1 MKDSIINMI
10 IIRFIDSKYIQRIIR
25 PSIAAI
31 LIGLCSLDGQDFKL
45 RTYQVSTTQQSI
57 SSDSLVL
64 MGTIGSSLYQ
74 NSSSDSLQL
83 KGGMTH
89 ILTNL
94 FKSPPLLTTFI
105 SDTIKKDGMPVI
117 IRAIATDLNGINGSN
132 LFIQPGGGQPFVF
145 PMVALDDST
154 FEASVPESLLT
165 VRNFRAWVV
174 SVDGMYYETTSQYN
188 TPSMEFSVSELS
200 MSNTFS
206 HYPDGI
212 ESERWRM
219 MSWPGVLDDNALATS
234 SLDKGHVFYDWD
246 ISTDHWTKP
255 ETIEPGK
262 AYWFKH
268 KYSNNTSF
276 SNSKSAGTAV
286 PLVDYEIEL
295 NEGWNIIGSPFSFPV
310 EMQYDAR
317 DISGLYLFGKDSKDG
332 WQQPQE
338 RMSPWAG
345 YAVHAKT
352 DGQSIILNPFPANNE
367 QEAAGR
373 IAENGWSIHLHVYG
387 EYFFDHSNV
396 IGRLDDAMDYE
407 DGYDIPSLP
416 NLDHFI
422 KLNMDLNNNSNF
434 NFSSDIRSIDEFNG
448 VWNLRL
454 NGKGHLNPVIVSAN
468 VGSSLPEGLVVQ
480 VVDIPNRMVYDQFLV
495 NGIIIDDKLTES
507 YDMKLVAG
515 DQQYVEETVL
525 KILSEIPEEFS
536 LSQNYPNP
544 FNPLTKIDFSLP
556 KTGRV
561 VITIYNLL
569 GQEVTTLVNQ
579 RLDYGYHTVTW
590 RGTDGAGRPVSSGV
604 YFSELRT
611 RGFRQTKKMLLL
623 K

>member
-1 MKDSIINMI
+1 MIKHFIFLVWFWSFALSQEYEII
-10 IIRFIDSKYIQRIIR
+10 
-25 PSIAAI
+25 
-31 LIGLCSLDGQDFKL
+31 
-45 RTYQVSTTQQSI
+45 THQVSTTQKSI

-132 LFIQPGGGQPFVF
+132 LFIQPGGGEPFVF

-188 TPSMEFSVSELS
+188 TPSMEFSIDSLS

-219 MSWPGVLDDNALATS
+219 MSWPGVLDNNALETS
-234 SLDKGHVFYDWD
+234 SLDRGHVFYDWD
-246 ISTDHWTKP
+246 ISTNNWTTP

-268 KYSNNTSF
+268 KYSNNASF

-295 NEGWNIIGSPFSFPV
+295 NQGWNIIGSPFSFPV
-310 EMQYDAR
+310 EMQYNAT
-317 DISGLYLFGKDSKDG
+317 DISGLYLFGEEGSGDG
-332 WQQPQE
+332 WIDTTDS
-338 RMSPWAG
+338 MSPWAG
-345 YAVHAKT
+345 YAIHAKT
-352 DGQSIILNPFPANNE
+352 GGQIITLNPFSAIL
-367 QEAAGR
+367 AA
-373 IAENGWSIHLHVYG
+373 
-387 EYFFDHSNV
+387 
-396 IGRLDDAMDYE
+396 
-407 DGYDIPSLP
+407 
-416 NLDHFI
+416 
-422 KLNMDLNNNSNF
+422 
-434 NFSSDIRSIDEFNG
+434 
-448 VWNLRL
+448 
-454 NGKGHLNPVIVSAN
+454 SAC
-468 VGSSLPEGLVVQ
+468 S
-480 VVDIPNRMVYDQFLV
+480 F
-495 NGIIIDDKLTES
+495 
-507 YDMKLVAG
+507 VAG
-515 DQQYVEETVL
+515 
-525 KILSEIPEEFS
+525 
-536 LSQNYPNP
+536 N
-544 FNPLTKIDFSLP
+544 
-556 KTGRV
+556 G
-561 VITIYNLL
+561 
-569 GQEVTTLVNQ
+569 
-579 RLDYGYHTVTW
+579 
-590 RGTDGAGRPVSSGV
+590 
-604 YFSELRT
+604 LRI
-611 RGFRQTKKMLLL
+611 ML
-623 K
+623 

>member
-1 MKDSIINMI
+1 MKLNMAVPIQMKKSNMFFADRILGLFLILFSLINAQGYEI
-10 IIRFIDSKYIQRIIR
+10 
-25 PSIAAI
+25 
-31 LIGLCSLDGQDFKL
+31 
-45 RTYQVSTTQQSI
+45 RTYQISTTQQSI

-64 MGTIGSSLYQ
+64 MGTIGSSPYQ

-89 ILTNL
+89 VLTNL
-94 FKSPPLLTTFI
+94 FKSPPILSAFI
-105 SDTIKKDGMPVI
+105 SDTIKNDGSPVI
-117 IRAIATDLNGINGSN
+117 IRAIATDLNGINGAN
-132 LFIQPGGGQPFVF
+132 LFIQPGGEEPVVIA
-145 PMVALDDST
+145 MDALDDST
-154 FEASVPESLLT
+154 FVASVHDSLLT
-165 VRNFRAWVV
+165 VRNFRAWIVTE
-174 SVDGMYYETTSQYN
+174 DGMYYETTSQYS
-188 TPSMEFSVSELS
+188 TPTMEFSIDSLS

-212 ESERWRM
+212 ASERWRM
-219 MSWPGVLDDNALATS
+219 ISWPGVLDDNALATS

-246 ISTDHWTKP
+246 IPTNNWTKP

-268 KYSNNTSF
+268 KYSNKASF
-276 SNSKSAGTAV
+276 SNSKTAGTAV

-295 NEGWNIIGSPFSFPV
+295 NQGWNIIGSPFSFPV
-310 EMQYDAR
+310 EVQYDTR
-317 DISGLYLFGKDSKDG
+317 EISGNGLYLFGDGSRDG
-332 WQQPQE
+332 WIDTTNS
-338 RMSPWAG
+338 MSPWAG
-345 YAVHAKT
+345 YAIHAKT
-352 DGQSIILNPFPANNE
+352 GGQIIILNPFPAINE

-373 IAENGWSIHLHVYG
+373 IAENGWSIHLHVDG

-396 IGRLDDAMDYE
+396 IGRQDDATDYE
-407 DGYDIPSLP
+407 DGYDVPSLP

-422 KLNMDLNNNSNF
+422 KLSMDLNNNSNF
-434 NFSSDIRSIDEFNG
+434 NYSSDIRSIDEFNG

-454 NGKGHLNPVIVSAN
+454 NGKGHLNPVTVSADVN
-468 VGSSLPEGLVVQ
+468 SSLPQGLVVQ
-480 VVDIPNRMVYDQFLV
+480 VVDIPNRTIYDQFLV
-495 NGIIIDDKLTES
+495 NGITIDDKLTEG

-544 FNPLTKIDFSLP
+544 FNPLTKMDFSLP

-569 GQEVTTLVNQ
+569 GQEVTTLINE

-590 RGTDGAGRPVSSGV
+590 QGTDRMGRPVGSGV
-604 YFSELRT
+604 YFSELKAAGNRKT
-611 RGFRQTKKMLLL
+611 RKMILL

>member
-1 MKDSIINMI
+1 MKKYFIILVW
-10 IIRFIDSKYIQRIIR
+10 FWSFALSQE
-25 PSIAAI
+25 
-31 LIGLCSLDGQDFKL
+31 FKL
-45 RTYQVSTTQQSI
+45 HTYQVSTTQQKI

-83 KGGMTH
+83 KGGMTQ

-132 LFIQPGGGQPFVF
+132 LFIQPGGEEPFVF

-165 VRNFRAWVV
+165 VRNFRAWIVTE
-174 SVDGMYYETTSQYN
+174 DGMYYETTSQYS
-188 TPSMEFSVSELS
+188 TPSMEFSVTDLS

-212 ESERWRM
+212 QSERWRM
-219 MSWPGVLDDNALATS
+219 MSWPGVLDNKALETS

-246 ISTDHWTKP
+246 ISTDNWTKP

-268 KYSNNTSF
+268 KYANNASF
-276 SNSKSAGTAV
+276 SNSKSAGTAI
-286 PLVDYEIEL
+286 PLVDYEIPL
-295 NEGWNIIGSPFSFPV
+295 TAGWNIIGSPFSFPV
-310 EMQYDAR
+310 DVQYEAR
-317 DISGLYLFGKDSKDG
+317 DISGLYIFGKEGSGDG
-332 WQQPQE
+332 WVGPLE
-338 RMSPWAG
+338 SMSPWAG
-345 YAVHAKT
+345 YAIHAKT
-352 DGQSIILNPFPANNE
+352 SDQSITLNPFPVITE
-367 QEAAGR
+367 QDAVGR
-373 IAENGWSIHLHVYG
+373 IAENGWRLHLHADG

-396 IGRLDDAMDYE
+396 IGRLNDATDYE
-407 DGYDIPSLP
+407 DGYDVPSLP
-416 NLDHFI
+416 HLDYFI
-422 KLNMDLNNNSNF
+422 KLSMDLHNNSNF

-454 NGKGHLNPVIVSAN
+454 NGKGHINPVTISADVS
-468 VGSSLPEGLVVQ
+468 SSLPEDLVVQ

-495 NGIIIDDKLTES
+495 NGITIDDKLTEG

-569 GQEVTTLVNQ
+569 GQEVTTLINE

-590 RGTDGAGRPVSSGV
+590 QGTDRMGRPVGSGV
-604 YFSELRT
+604 YFSELKAAGNRKT
-611 RGFRQTKKMLLL
+611 RKMLLL

>member
-1 MKDSIINMI
+1 MNLNLPLSFKVKMNNLFLKIRILGLFLMLYSLINAQG
-10 IIRFIDSKYIQRIIR
+10 YE
-25 PSIAAI
+25 
-31 LIGLCSLDGQDFKL
+31 L
-45 RTYQVSTTQQSI
+45 RTHQVSITQQSI

-64 MGTIGSSLYQ
+64 MGTIGSSSYQ

-83 KGGMTH
+83 KGGMTQ

-94 FKSPPLLTTFI
+94 FKSPPSLITII
-105 SDTIKKDGMPVI
+105 SDTIKKEGDTRI
-117 IRAIATDLNGINGSN
+117 IGAIATDLNGINGAN
-132 LFIQPGGGQPFVF
+132 LFIQRGGEEEPNVYL
-145 PMVALDDST
+145 MDAKNDSL
-154 FEASVPESLLT
+154 FEAIVHDTLLT

-174 SVDGMYYETTSQYN
+174 TEDGMYYKTTSEYI
-188 TPSMEFSVSELS
+188 TPSMEFSDSELS
-200 MSNTFS
+200 MENMFS

-212 ESERWRM
+212 ASERWRM
-219 MSWPGVLDDNALATS
+219 MSWPGVLDNNALETS
-234 SLDKGHVFYDWD
+234 SLEKGHVFYDWD
-246 ISTDHWTKP
+246 ISTDKWTKP

-268 KYSNNTSF
+268 KYSNNASF

-286 PLVDYEIEL
+286 PLVDYEIPL
-295 NEGWNIIGSPFSFPV
+295 NAGWNIIGSPFSFPV
-310 EMQYDAR
+310 EVQYDTR
-317 DISGLYLFGKDSKDG
+317 EISGNGLYLFGDGSRDG
-332 WQQPQE
+332 WIDTTNS
-338 RMSPWAG
+338 MSPWAG
-345 YAVHAKT
+345 YAIHAKT
-352 DGQSIILNPFPANNE
+352 GGQIITLNPFPANNE

-373 IAENGWSIHLHVYG
+373 IAENGWSIHLHVDG

-396 IGRLDDAMDYE
+396 IGRQDDATDYE
-407 DGYDIPSLP
+407 DGYDVPSLP

-422 KLNMDLNNNSNF
+422 KLSMDLNSNSNF
-434 NFSSDIRSIDEFNG
+434 NYSSDIRSIDEFNG

-454 NGKGHLNPVIVSAN
+454 NGKGHLNPVTVSADVN
-468 VGSSLPEGLVVQ
+468 SSLPEGLVVQ
-480 VVDIPNRMVYDQFLV
+480 VVDIPNRIVYDKFLV
-495 NGIIIDDKLTES
+495 NGISINDKLTEG

-569 GQEVTTLVNQ
+569 GQEVTTLINE

-590 RGTDGAGRPVSSGV
+590 QGMDRMGRPVGSGV
-604 YFSELRT
+604 YFSELKAAGNRKT
-611 RGFRQTKKMLLL
+611 RKMILL

>member
-1 MKDSIINMI
+1 MRNIFIILVCYGSFTLAQGYEI
-10 IIRFIDSKYIQRIIR
+10 
-25 PSIAAI
+25 
-31 LIGLCSLDGQDFKL
+31 
-45 RTYQVSTTQQSI
+45 RTYQISTTQQSI

-64 MGTIGSSLYQ
+64 KGALGSSSYQ

-83 KGGMTH
+83 KGGMTQ

-117 IRAIATDLNGINGSN
+117 IRAIATDLNGINGSS
-132 LFIQPGGGQPFVF
+132 LFIQRGGGDPVVF
-145 PMVALDDST
+145 LMDALDDST
-154 FEASVPESLLT
+154 FVATVPDSLLT
-165 VRNFRAWVV
+165 VRNFRAWIVTE
-174 SVDGMYYETTSQYN
+174 DGMYYETTSEYS

-200 MSNTFS
+200 MANTFS

-234 SLDKGHVFYDWD
+234 SLENGYVFYDWD
-246 ISTDHWTKP
+246 ISTDKWTKP

-268 KYSNNTSF
+268 KYSNNASF
-276 SNSKSAGTAV
+276 SNSKTAGTAV
-286 PLVDYEIEL
+286 PLVDYNIEL
-295 NEGWNIIGSPFSFPV
+295 KKGWNIIGSPFSFPV
-310 EMQYDAR
+310 EVQYDAGE
-317 DISGLYLFGKDSKDG
+317 ISKLYLFGVDSKDG
-332 WQQPQE
+332 WQDPQE
-338 RMSPWAG
+338 SMSPWAG
-345 YAVHAKT
+345 YAIHAKT
-352 DGQSIILNPFPANNE
+352 GGQSIVLNPFPATND
-367 QEAAGR
+367 QVLAGR
-373 IAENGWSIHLHVYG
+373 IAENGWSIQLHADG
-387 EYFFDHSNV
+387 EYLFDHSNV
-396 IGRLDDAMDYE
+396 IGRQDNATDYE
-407 DGYDIPSLP
+407 DGYDVPSLP
-416 NLDHFI
+416 NLDHFRG
-422 KLNMDLNNNSNF
+422 LSMDFNNNSTF
-434 NFSSDIRSIDEFNG
+434 NYSCDIRSINEFNG

-454 NGKGHLNPVIVSAN
+454 NGKGHLHPVTISADVN
-468 VGSSLPEGLVVQ
+468 SSLPDGLVIQ

-495 NGIIIDDKLTES
+495 NGIIIDDKLTEN

-515 DQQYVEETVL
+515 DQQYVEETIL
-525 KILSEIPEEFS
+525 RILSEIPEEFS

-569 GQEVTTLVNQ
+569 GQEVTTLINE
-579 RLDYGYHTVTW
+579 RLSYGYHTVTW
-590 RGTDGAGRPVSSGV
+590 QGTDRMGRPVGSGV
-604 YFSELRT
+604 YISEHKAA
-611 RGFRQTKKMLLL
+611 GNRQTRKMLLL

>member
-1 MKDSIINMI
+1 MNLFMKKYFIILVW
-10 IIRFIDSKYIQRIIR
+10 FWSFALSQE
-25 PSIAAI
+25 
-31 LIGLCSLDGQDFKL
+31 FKL
-45 RTYQVSTTQQSI
+45 HTYQVSTTQQSI

-64 MGTIGSSLYQ
+64 MGTIGSSPYQ

-83 KGGMTH
+83 KGGMTQ
-89 ILTNL
+89 ILTHL
-94 FKSPPLLTTFI
+94 FKSPPLLTTLYNGHAPWPNI
-105 SDTIKKDGMPVI
+105 SDTIKANTLLSV
-117 IRAIATDLNGINGSN
+117 RAIATDLNGINGAN
-132 LFIQPGGGQPFVF
+132 LFIQRGGEEEPDVF
-145 PMVALDDST
+145 TMDLKNDST
-154 FEASVPESLLT
+154 FEASVLDAHFT

-174 SVDGMYYETTSQYN
+174 IVDGMYYETTSPYS

-200 MSNTFS
+200 MSNRFS

-234 SLDKGHVFYDWD
+234 SLENGYVFYDWD
-246 ISTDHWTKP
+246 ISTNNWTKP

-268 KYSNNTSF
+268 KYTNNASF
-276 SNSKSAGTAV
+276 SNSKSAGIAV
-286 PLVDYEIEL
+286 PLVDYPIEL
-295 NEGWNIIGSPFSFPV
+295 NAGWNIIGSPFSFPV
-310 EMQYDAR
+310 EVQYDTTY
-317 DISGLYLFGKDSKDG
+317 ISALYLFGEDSKADG
-332 WQQPQE
+332 WSWPQKS
-338 RMSPWAG
+338 MSPWAG
-345 YAVHAKT
+345 YAVHAKKG
-352 DGQSIILNPFPANNE
+352 GQSIILNPFPANNE
-367 QEAAGR
+367 QDAAGR
-373 IAENGWSIHLHVYG
+373 IAENGWSIHLHVDG

-396 IGRLDDAMDYE
+396 IGRLDNATDYE
-407 DGYDIPSLP
+407 DGYDVPSLP

-422 KLNMDLNNNSNF
+422 KLSMDLNNNSNF
-434 NFSSDIRSIDEFNG
+434 NFSSDIRSIDKFNG
-448 VWNLRL
+448 MWNLRL
-454 NGKGHLNPVIVSAN
+454 NGKGHLNPVTVSAE
-468 VGSSLPEGLVVQ
+468 VSSSLPDGLVIQ

-536 LSQNYPNP
+536 LNQNYPNP

-569 GQEVTTLVNQ
+569 GQEVTTLINQ

-590 RGTDGAGRPVSSGV
+590 QGTDRMGRPVGSGV
-604 YFSELRT
+604 YFSELKAAGNRKT
-611 RGFRQTKKMLLL
+611 RKMLLL

>member
-1 MKDSIINMI
+1 MTNLYTKT
-10 IIRFIDSKYIQRIIR
+10 RFIVSKYNQRIFR
-25 PSIAAI
+25 SSIAAI
-31 LIGLCSLDGQDFKL
+31 LIGLCSLHGQDFKL
-45 RTYQVSTTQQSI
+45 QTYQVSTTQQSI
-57 SSDSLVL
+57 SSDSLML

-117 IRAIATDLNGINGSN
+117 IRAIATDMNGINGSN

-174 SVDGMYYETTSQYN
+174 SVDCMYYETTSQYN
-188 TPSMEFSVSELS
+188 TPIMEFSVSELS

-234 SLDKGHVFYDWD
+234 SLDRGHVFYDWD
-246 ISTDHWTKP
+246 IFTNKWTKP
-255 ETIEPGK
+255 ETIVPGK

-268 KYSNNTSF
+268 KYSNNASF

-310 EMQYDAR
+310 EMQYNAT
-317 DISGLYLFGKDSKDG
+317 DISGLYLFGEDSKDG

-338 RMSPWAG
+338 SMSPWAG
-345 YAVHAKT
+345 YAIHAKT
-352 DGQSIILNPFPANNE
+352 GGQSITLNPFPANNDNM
-367 QEAAGR
+367 AAGR
-373 IAENGWSIHLHVYG
+373 IAENGWSIHLHVDG

-396 IGRLDDAMDYE
+396 IGRLDDATDYE
-407 DGYDIPSLP
+407 DGYDVPSLP

-422 KLNMDLNNNSNF
+422 KLSMDLNNNSNF

-448 VWNLRL
+448 MWNLRL
-454 NGKGHLNPVIVSAN
+454 NGKGHLNPVTVSAN
-468 VGSSLPEGLVVQ
+468 VSNSLPDGLVIQ

-495 NGIIIDDKLTES
+495 NGITIDDKLTEG

-569 GQEVTTLVNQ
+569 GQEVTTLINE
-579 RLDYGYHTVTW
+579 RLSYGYHTVTW
-590 RGTDGAGRPVSSGV
+590 QGTDRMGRPVGSGV
-604 YFSELRT
+604 YFSELKAAGNRKT
-611 RGFRQTKKMLLL
+611 RKMLLL

>member
-1 MKDSIINMI
+1 MNNILFSRKIIGV
-10 IIRFIDSKYIQRIIR
+10 FIVLNSVLNAQVYELK
-25 PSIAAI
+25 
-31 LIGLCSLDGQDFKL
+31 
-45 RTYQVSTTQQSI
+45 TYQISTTQQSI

-64 MGTIGSSLYQ
+64 MGTIGSSPYQ
-74 NSSSDSLQL
+74 NSSSNSLQL
-83 KGGMTH
+83 KGGMTN

-94 FKSPPLLTTFI
+94 FKTPPLLTTFI

-117 IRAIATDLNGINGSN
+117 IRAIATDLNGINESN

-174 SVDGMYYETTSQYN
+174 TEDGMYYETTSQYS
-188 TPSMEFSVSELS
+188 TPSMVFSVSELS
-200 MSNTFS
+200 MENTFS

-212 ESERWRM
+212 ASERWRM
-219 MSWPGVLDDNALATS
+219 MSWPGVLENNALETS
-234 SLDKGHVFYDWD
+234 SLDEGHVFYDWD
-246 ISTDHWTKP
+246 ISTDKWTKP

-262 AYWFKH
+262 SYWFKH
-268 KYSNNTSF
+268 KYTNNASF

-286 PLVDYEIEL
+286 PLVDYVIKL
-295 NEGWNIIGSPFSFPV
+295 NQGWNFIGSPFSFPV
-310 EMQYDAR
+310 DVQYDAR
-317 DISGLYLFGKDSKDG
+317 EISGLYLFGEDAKDG
-332 WQQPQE
+332 WQEPQKS
-338 RMSPWAG
+338 MSPWAG
-345 YAVHAKT
+345 YAIHAET
-352 DGQSIILNPFPANNE
+352 GDQSIILNPFPANNE

-373 IAENGWSIHLHVYG
+373 IAGYGWSINLHVDG
-387 EYFFDHSNV
+387 EYFFDYSNV
-396 IGRLDDAMDYE
+396 IGRHDKATEYE
-407 DGYDIPSLP
+407 DDYDVPGLP

-422 KLNMDLNNNSNF
+422 KLSMDLNNNSNF
-434 NFSSDIRSIDEFNG
+434 NYSSDIRSINEFNG
-448 VWNLRL
+448 AWNLRL
-454 NGKGHLNPVIVSAN
+454 NGKRHINPVTISADVN
-468 VGSSLPEGLVVQ
+468 SSLPEGLVIH

-495 NGIIIDDKLTES
+495 NGIIIDDKLTEG

-569 GQEVTTLVNQ
+569 GQEVTTLVNE
-579 RLDYGYHTVTW
+579 RLSYGYHTITW
-590 RGTDGAGRPVSSGV
+590 QGTDKMGRPVGSGV
-604 YFSELRT
+604 YFSELKTAGNRKT
-611 RGFRQTKKMLLL
+611 RKMLLL

>member
-1 MKDSIINMI
+1 MTNLSTKT
-10 IIRFIDSKYIQRIIR
+10 RFIDSKYNQRIFR
-25 PSIAAI
+25 SSIAAI
-31 LIGLCSLDGQDFKL
+31 LIGLCSLHGQDFKL
-45 RTYQVSTTQQSI
+45 RTYQVSTTQQKI

-83 KGGMTH
+83 KGGMTQ

-105 SDTIKKDGMPVI
+105 SVTIKKDGMPVI

-174 SVDGMYYETTSQYN
+174 TVDGMHYETTSQYS

-219 MSWPGVLDDNALATS
+219 MSWPGVLDDNALAKS

-246 ISTDHWTKP
+246 IPTNNWTKP
-255 ETIEPGK
+255 EAIEPGK

-268 KYSNNTSF
+268 KYTNNASF

-295 NEGWNIIGSPFSFPV
+295 NKGWNIIGSPFSFPV
-310 EMQYDAR
+310 EMQYNAT
-317 DISGLYLFGKDSKDG
+317 DISGLYLFGEDSKDG

-338 RMSPWAG
+338 SMSPWAG
-345 YAVHAKT
+345 YAIHANT
-352 DGQSIILNPFPANNE
+352 GGQSITLNPFPAINE

-373 IAENGWSIHLHVYG
+373 MVAENGWSIHLHVDG

-396 IGRLDDAMDYE
+396 IGRLNDATDYE
-407 DGYDIPSLP
+407 DGYDVPSLP

-422 KLNMDLNNNSNF
+422 KLSIDLNNNSNF
-434 NFSSDIRSIDEFNG
+434 NYSSDIRSINEFNG

-454 NGKGHLNPVIVSAN
+454 NGKGHLNPVTISAN
-468 VGSSLPEGLVVQ
+468 VNSSLPDGLVVQ

-495 NGIIIDDKLTES
+495 NGITIDDKLTES

-515 DQQYVEETVL
+515 DEQYVEETVL

-569 GQEVTTLVNQ
+569 GQEVTTLINQ

-590 RGTDGAGRPVSSGV
+590 QGTDRMGRPVGSGV
-604 YFSELRT
+604 YFSELKAAGNRKT
-611 RGFRQTKKMLLL
+611 RKMLLL

>member
-1 MKDSIINMI
+1 MAVPIQMKKSNM
-10 IIRFIDSKYIQRIIR
+10 FFADRILGLFL
-25 PSIAAI
+25 I
-31 LIGLCSLDGQDFKL
+31 LFSVVNTQGYEI
-45 RTYQVSTTQQSI
+45 RTYQISTTQQSI

-64 MGTIGSSLYQ
+64 KGTVGSSPYQ
-74 NSSSDSLQL
+74 NISSDSLQL
-83 KGGMTH
+83 KGGMTN

-94 FKSPPLLTTFI
+94 FKSPPELATFI
-105 SDTIKKDGMPVI
+105 SDTIKKDVDPLI
-117 IRAIATDLNGINGSN
+117 IRAIATDLNGINGAN
-132 LFIQPGGGQPFVF
+132 LFIQPGGGEPVLI
-145 PMVALDDST
+145 PMDALDDST
-154 FEASVPESLLT
+154 FEASVHDSLLT

-174 SVDGMYYETTSQYN
+174 TEDGMYYETTSQYS
-188 TPSMEFSVSELS
+188 TPTMEFPIDSLS

-234 SLDKGHVFYDWD
+234 SLDKGYVFYDWD
-246 ISTDHWTKP
+246 ILTNNWTKP
-255 ETIEPGK
+255 ETKEPGK

-268 KYSNNTSF
+268 KYSNKASF

-286 PLVDYEIEL
+286 PLLAYEIEL
-295 NEGWNIIGSPFSFPV
+295 NTGWNIIGSPFSFPV
-310 EMQYDAR
+310 EVQYDTTY
-317 DISGLYLFGKDSKDG
+317 ISKLYLFGKDSKDG

-338 RMSPWAG
+338 SMSPWAG

-352 DGQSIILNPFPANNE
+352 GGQSIILNPFPANNE

-373 IAENGWSIHLHVYG
+373 IAENGWSIHLHADG

-396 IGRLDDAMDYE
+396 IGRHDNATDYE
-407 DGYDIPSLP
+407 DGYDVASLP

-422 KLNMDLNNNSNF
+422 KLSMDLNNNSTF
-434 NFSSDIRSIDEFNG
+434 NYSSDIRSIDEFNG

-454 NGKGHLNPVIVSAN
+454 NGKGHFNPVTISADVN
-468 VGSSLPEGLVVQ
+468 SSLPDGLMIQ

-495 NGIIIDDKLTES
+495 NGITIDDKLTEG

-525 KILSEIPEEFS
+525 KILSEIPEVFS

-569 GQEVTTLVNQ
+569 GQEVTTLINE
-579 RLDYGYHTVTW
+579 RLSYGYHTVTW
-590 RGTDGAGRPVSSGV
+590 QGTDRMGRPVGSGV
-604 YFSELRT
+604 YFSELKAAGNRKT
-611 RGFRQTKKMLLL
+611 RKMLLL

>member
-1 MKDSIINMI
+1 MRNIFIILVWFWSFALSQEYEI
-10 IIRFIDSKYIQRIIR
+10 I
-25 PSIAAI
+25 
-31 LIGLCSLDGQDFKL
+31 
-45 RTYQVSTTQQSI
+45 TYQISTTQQSI

-64 MGTIGSSLYQ
+64 MGTVGSSPYQ

-83 KGGMTH
+83 KGGMTN

-94 FKSPPLLTTFI
+94 FKSPPLLSTFI

-117 IRAIATDLNGINGSN
+117 IRAIATDLNGINESN

-174 SVDGMYYETTSQYN
+174 TEDGMYYETTSQYS

-200 MSNTFS
+200 MENTFS

-212 ESERWRM
+212 ASERWRM
-219 MSWPGVLDDNALATS
+219 ISWPGVLDDNALATS
-234 SLDKGHVFYDWD
+234 SLENGYVFYDWD
-246 ISTDHWTKP
+246 ISTDKWTKP

-268 KYSNNTSF
+268 KYLNNASF
-276 SNSKSAGTAV
+276 SNSKSAGIAV
-286 PLVDYEIEL
+286 ELVDYEIEL
-295 NEGWNIIGSPFSFPV
+295 NQGWNIIGSPFSFPV
-310 EMQYDAR
+310 GVQYDSTE
-317 DISGLYLFGKDSKDG
+317 ISKLYLFGKDSKDG
-332 WQQPQE
+332 WQEPQE
-338 RMSPWAG
+338 SMSPWAG

-352 DGQSIILNPFPANNE
+352 GGQSIILNPFPANNE

-373 IAENGWSIHLHVYG
+373 IAENGWSIHLHADG

-396 IGRLDDAMDYE
+396 IGRHDNATEYE
-407 DGYDIPSLP
+407 DGYDVPGLP

-422 KLNMDLNNNSNF
+422 GLSMDLNNNSNY
-434 NFSSDIRSIDEFNG
+434 NYSSDIRSIDEFNG

-454 NGKGHLNPVIVSAN
+454 NGKGHINPVTISAN
-468 VGSSLPEGLVVQ
+468 VNSSLPDGLVIQ
-480 VVDIPNRMVYDQFLV
+480 VVDIPNRMIYDQFLV
-495 NGIIIDDKLTES
+495 SGITIDDKLLES

-515 DQQYVEETVL
+515 DEQYVEETVL

-544 FNPLTKIDFSLP
+544 FNPLTKMDFSLP

-569 GQEVTTLVNQ
+569 GQEVTTLINE
-579 RLDYGYHTVTW
+579 RLSYGYHTVTW
-590 RGTDGAGRPVSSGV
+590 QGTDRMGRPVGSGV
-604 YFSELRT
+604 YFSELKAAGNRKT
-611 RGFRQTKKMLLL
+611 RKMLLL

>member
-1 MKDSIINMI
+1 MNLNLPVSIKVKMNNIFFSRKI
-10 IIRFIDSKYIQRIIR
+10 IGVFIVLNSVLNAQGYELK
-25 PSIAAI
+25 
-31 LIGLCSLDGQDFKL
+31 
-45 RTYQVSTTQQSI
+45 TYQVSTTQQSI

-64 MGTIGSSLYQ
+64 MGTIGSSPYQ
-74 NSSSDSLQL
+74 NSSSNSLQL
-83 KGGMTH
+83 KGGMTN

-117 IRAIATDLNGINGSN
+117 IRAIATDLNGINESN

-174 SVDGMYYETTSQYN
+174 TEDGMYYETTSQYS
-188 TPSMEFSVSELS
+188 TPSMVFSVSELS
-200 MSNTFS
+200 MENTFS

-212 ESERWRM
+212 ASERWRM
-219 MSWPGVLDDNALATS
+219 MSWPGVLENNALETS
-234 SLDKGHVFYDWD
+234 SLDEGYVFYNWD
-246 ISTDHWTKP
+246 ISTDKWTKP

-268 KYSNNTSF
+268 KYTNNASF

-286 PLVDYEIEL
+286 PLVDYVIKL
-295 NEGWNIIGSPFSFPV
+295 NQGWNIIGSPFSFPV
-310 EMQYDAR
+310 DVQYDAR
-317 DISGLYLFGKDSKDG
+317 KISGLYLFGEDAKDG
-332 WQQPQE
+332 WQEPQE
-338 RMSPWAG
+338 NMSPWAG
-345 YAVHAKT
+345 YAIHAET
-352 DGQSIILNPFPANNE
+352 GDQSIILNPFPANNE

-373 IAENGWSIHLHVYG
+373 IAGYGWSVHLHADG

-396 IGRLDDAMDYE
+396 IGRHDKATEYE
-407 DGYDIPSLP
+407 DDYDVPGLP

-422 KLNMDLNNNSNF
+422 KLCMDLNNNSNF
-434 NFSSDIRSIDEFNG
+434 NYSSDIRSINEFNG

-454 NGKGHLNPVIVSAN
+454 NGKGHINPVTISADVN
-468 VGSSLPEGLVVQ
+468 SSLPEGLVIH

-495 NGIIIDDKLTES
+495 NGIIIDDKLTEG

-569 GQEVTTLVNQ
+569 GQEVTTLINE
-579 RLDYGYHTVTW
+579 RLSYGYHTITW
-590 RGTDGAGRPVSSGV
+590 QGTDRMGRPVGSGV
-604 YFSELRT
+604 YFSELKAAGNRKT
-611 RGFRQTKKMLLL
+611 RKMLLL

>member
-1 MKDSIINMI
+1 MTNLFTKT
-10 IIRFIDSKYIQRIIR
+10 RFIVSKYNQRIFR
-25 PSIAAI
+25 SSIAAI
-31 LIGLCSLDGQDFKL
+31 LIGLCSLHGQDFKL
-45 RTYQVSTTQQSI
+45 QTYQVSTTQQSI

-117 IRAIATDLNGINGSN
+117 IRAIATDMNGINGSN

-234 SLDKGHVFYDWD
+234 SLDRGHVFYDWD
-246 ISTDHWTKP
+246 IFTNKWTKP
-255 ETIEPGK
+255 ETIVPGK

-268 KYSNNTSF
+268 KYSNNASF

-310 EMQYDAR
+310 EMQYNAT
-317 DISGLYLFGKDSKDG
+317 DISGLYLFGEDSKDG

-338 RMSPWAG
+338 SMSPWAG
-345 YAVHAKT
+345 YAIHAKT
-352 DGQSIILNPFPANNE
+352 GGQSITLNPFPANNDNM
-367 QEAAGR
+367 AAGR
-373 IAENGWSIHLHVYG
+373 IAENGWSIHLHVDG

-396 IGRLDDAMDYE
+396 IGRLDDATDYE
-407 DGYDIPSLP
+407 DGYDVPSLP

-422 KLNMDLNNNSNF
+422 KLSMDLNNNSNF

-448 VWNLRL
+448 MWNLRL
-454 NGKGHLNPVIVSAN
+454 NGKGHLNPVTVSAN
-468 VGSSLPEGLVVQ
+468 VSNSLPDGLVIQ

-495 NGIIIDDKLTES
+495 NGITIDDKLTEG

-569 GQEVTTLVNQ
+569 GQEVTTLINE
-579 RLDYGYHTVTW
+579 RLSYGYHTVTW
-590 RGTDGAGRPVSSGV
+590 QGTDRMGRPVGSGV
-604 YFSELRT
+604 YFSELKAAGNRKT
-611 RGFRQTKKMLLL
+611 RKMLLL

>member
-1 MKDSIINMI
+1 MNIFMKKYFIFLVWFRSFALSQEYEII
-10 IIRFIDSKYIQRIIR
+10 
-25 PSIAAI
+25 
-31 LIGLCSLDGQDFKL
+31 
-45 RTYQVSTTQQSI
+45 TYQVSTTQKSI

-83 KGGMTH
+83 KGGMTQ

-94 FKSPPLLTTFI
+94 FKSPPLLTTFV

-132 LFIQPGGGQPFVF
+132 LFIQPGGGEPFVF

-174 SVDGMYYETTSQYN
+174 SVDGMYYETTSQYS
-188 TPSMEFSVSELS
+188 TPSMEFSIDSLS

-212 ESERWRM
+212 ESERWRL
-219 MSWPGVLDDNALATS
+219 MSWPGVLDNNALATS
-234 SLDKGHVFYDWD
+234 SLDRGHVFYDWD
-246 ISTDHWTKP
+246 ISTNNWTKP

-268 KYSNNTSF
+268 KYKNNASF

-286 PLVDYEIEL
+286 PLEDTEIEL

-310 EMQYDAR
+310 EVQYDAR
-317 DISGLYLFGKDSKDG
+317 DISGLYLFGEGSRDG

-338 RMSPWAG
+338 SMSPWAG

-352 DGQSIILNPFPANNE
+352 SGQSIILTPFPATNE
-367 QEAAGR
+367 DEAAGR
-373 IAENGWSIHLHVYG
+373 VAENGWSIHLHVDG
-387 EYFFDHSNV
+387 EYFFDHSSV
-396 IGRLDDAMDYE
+396 IGRLNDATDYE
-407 DGYDIPSLP
+407 DGYDVPSLP

-422 KLNMDLNNNSNF
+422 KLNMDLHNNSNF
-434 NFSSDIRSIDEFNG
+434 NYSSDIRSIDEFIG
-448 VWNLRL
+448 VWNLSL
-454 NGKGHLNPVIVSAN
+454 NGKGHLNPVTVSAD

-495 NGIIIDDKLTES
+495 NGITIDDKLTDG

-569 GQEVTTLVNQ
+569 GQEVTTLINE

-590 RGTDGAGRPVSSGV
+590 QGTDRMGRPVGSGV
-604 YFSELRT
+604 YFSELKADGNRKT
-611 RGFRQTKKMLLL
+611 RKMLLL

>member
-1 MKDSIINMI
+1 MNMTNLFTKT
-10 IIRFIDSKYIQRIIR
+10 RFIVSKYNQRIFR
-25 PSIAAI
+25 SSIAAI

-74 NSSSDSLQL
+74 NSSSESLQL

-89 ILTNL
+89 ILTSL

-234 SLDKGHVFYDWD
+234 SLDRGHVFYDWD
-246 ISTDHWTKP
+246 IFTNKWTKP
-255 ETIEPGK
+255 ETIVPGK

-268 KYSNNTSF
+268 KYSNNPSF
-276 SNSKSAGTAV
+276 SNTKSAGTAV

-310 EMQYDAR
+310 EMQYNAT
-317 DISGLYLFGKDSKDG
+317 DISGLYLFGKDDEDG
-332 WQQPQE
+332 WLPPQE
-338 RMSPWAG
+338 SMSPWAG
-345 YAVHAKT
+345 YAIHAKT
-352 DGQSIILNPFPANNE
+352 DGQSITLNPFPANNE
-367 QEAAGR
+367 HMEAGR
-373 IAENGWSIHLHVYG
+373 IAENGWSINLHVDG

-396 IGRLDDAMDYE
+396 IGRLNDATDYE
-407 DGYDIPSLP
+407 DGYDVPSLP

-422 KLNMDLNNNSNF
+422 KLSMDLNNNSNF

-454 NGKGHLNPVIVSAN
+454 NGKGHLNPVTVSADVN
-468 VGSSLPEGLVVQ
+468 SLLPDGLVIQ
-480 VVDIPNRMVYDQFLV
+480 VVDIPNRKVYDHFLV
-495 NGIIIDDKLTES
+495 DGITIDDKLTEG

-569 GQEVTTLVNQ
+569 GQEVTTLINQ

-590 RGTDGAGRPVSSGV
+590 QGTDRMGRPVGSGV
-604 YFSELRT
+604 YFSELKTAGNRKT
-611 RGFRQTKKMLLL
+611 RKMLLL

>member
-1 MKDSIINMI
+1 MNIFMKKHFIFLIWFWSFALSQEYEII
-10 IIRFIDSKYIQRIIR
+10 
-25 PSIAAI
+25 
-31 LIGLCSLDGQDFKL
+31 
-45 RTYQVSTTQQSI
+45 TYQVSTTQKSI

-64 MGTIGSSLYQ
+64 MGTIGSAPYQ

-83 KGGMTH
+83 KGGMTQ

-94 FKSPPLLTTFI
+94 FKSPPELATFI

-132 LFIQPGGGQPFVF
+132 LFIQPGGGEPFIF

-154 FEASVPESLLT
+154 FEASVHDSLLT
-165 VRNFRAWVV
+165 VRNFRAWIVTE
-174 SVDGMYYETTSQYN
+174 DGMYYETTSQYS
-188 TPSMEFSVSELS
+188 TPTMEFSIDSLS

-212 ESERWRM
+212 ASERWRM
-219 MSWPGVLDDNALATS
+219 MSWPGVLDNNALETS
-234 SLDKGHVFYDWD
+234 SLERGYVFYDWD
-246 ISTDHWTKP
+246 IPTNNWTKP

-268 KYSNNTSF
+268 KYKNNASF
-276 SNSKSAGTAV
+276 SNSKSAGTAL

-295 NEGWNIIGSPFSFPV
+295 NQGWNIIGSPFSFPV
-310 EMQYDAR
+310 EVQYDAR
-317 DISGLYLFGKDSKDG
+317 DISGLYLFGEEGSGDG
-332 WQQPQE
+332 WSQHQGK
-338 RMSPWAG
+338 MSPWAG
-345 YAVHAKT
+345 YAIHAET
-352 DGQSIILNPFPANNE
+352 GGLSITLNPFPATNE
-367 QEAAGR
+367 QALAGR
-373 IAENGWSIHLHVYG
+373 IAENGWSIHLHVDG

-396 IGRLDDAMDYE
+396 IGRQDDAMDYE
-407 DGYDIPSLP
+407 DGYDVPSLP

-422 KLNMDLNNNSNF
+422 KLSMDLNNNSNF
-434 NFSSDIRSIDEFNG
+434 NFSSDIRSIDDFNG

-454 NGKGHLNPVIVSAN
+454 NGKGHLNPVTVSADVN
-468 VGSSLPEGLVVQ
+468 SSLPQGLVVQ
-480 VVDIPNRMVYDQFLV
+480 VVDIPNRIVYDQFLAD
-495 NGIIIDDKLTES
+495 GITIDDKLMEG

-569 GQEVTTLVNQ
+569 GQEVTTLINE

-590 RGTDGAGRPVSSGV
+590 QGTDRMGRPVGSGV
-604 YFSELRT
+604 YFSELKSAGNRKT
-611 RGFRQTKKMLLL
+611 RKMLLL

>member
-1 MKDSIINMI
+1 MKKHFIFLIWFWSFSLSQEYEII
-10 IIRFIDSKYIQRIIR
+10 
-25 PSIAAI
+25 
-31 LIGLCSLDGQDFKL
+31 
-45 RTYQVSTTQQSI
+45 TYQVSTTQKSI

-64 MGTIGSSLYQ
+64 MGTIGSAPYQ

-83 KGGMTH
+83 KGGMTQ

-94 FKSPPLLTTFI
+94 FKSPPELATFI

-132 LFIQPGGGQPFVF
+132 LFIQPGGGEPFIF

-154 FEASVPESLLT
+154 FEASVHDSLLT
-165 VRNFRAWVV
+165 VRNFRAWIVTE
-174 SVDGMYYETTSQYN
+174 DGMYYETTSQYS
-188 TPSMEFSVSELS
+188 TPTMEFSIDSLS

-212 ESERWRM
+212 ASERWRM
-219 MSWPGVLDDNALATS
+219 MSWPGVLDNNALETS
-234 SLDKGHVFYDWD
+234 SLERGYVFYDWD
-246 ISTDHWTKP
+246 IPTNNWTKP

-268 KYSNNTSF
+268 KYKNNASF
-276 SNSKSAGTAV
+276 SNSKSKGTAL

-295 NEGWNIIGSPFSFPV
+295 NQGWNIIGSPFSFPV
-310 EMQYDAR
+310 EVQYDAR
-317 DISGLYLFGKDSKDG
+317 DISCLYLFGEEGSGDG
-332 WQQPQE
+332 WSQHQGK
-338 RMSPWAG
+338 MSPWAG
-345 YAVHAKT
+345 YAIHAET
-352 DGQSIILNPFPANNE
+352 GGQSITLNPFPATNE
-367 QEAAGR
+367 QALAGR
-373 IAENGWSIHLHVYG
+373 IAENGWSIHLHVDG

-396 IGRLDDAMDYE
+396 IGRQDDAMDYE
-407 DGYDIPSLP
+407 DGYDVPSLP

-422 KLNMDLNNNSNF
+422 KMSMDLNNNSNF
-434 NFSSDIRSIDEFNG
+434 NFSSDIRSIDDFNG

-454 NGKGHLNPVIVSAN
+454 TGKGHLSPVTVSAN
-468 VGSSLPEGLVVQ
+468 VNSSLPDGLVVQ
-480 VVDIPNRMVYDQFLV
+480 VVDIPNRMVYDQFLAD
-495 NGIIIDDKLTES
+495 GITIDDKLMEG

-569 GQEVTTLVNQ
+569 GQEVTTLINE

-590 RGTDGAGRPVSSGV
+590 QGMDRMGSPVGSGV
-604 YFSELRT
+604 YFSELKAAGNRKT
-611 RGFRQTKKMLLL
+611 RKMLLL

>member
-1 MKDSIINMI
+1 MTNLFTKIW
-10 IIRFIDSKYIQRIIR
+10 FIVSKYNQKIFRL
-25 PSIAAI
+25 SITAI
-31 LIGLCSLDGQDFKL
+31 LIGLCSLHGQDFKL
-45 RTYQVSTTQQSI
+45 HTYQVSITQQSI

-83 KGGMTH
+83 KGGMTQ

-94 FKSPPLLTTFI
+94 FKSPPELTTFI

-132 LFIQPGGGQPFVF
+132 LFIQPGGGEPFVF

-165 VRNFRAWVV
+165 VRNFRAWIVTE
-174 SVDGMYYETTSQYN
+174 DGMYYETTSQYS

-234 SLDKGHVFYDWD
+234 SLDKGYVFYDWD
-246 ISTDHWTKP
+246 ISTDKWTKP

-268 KYSNNTSF
+268 KYTNNASF

-286 PLVDYEIEL
+286 PLVDHEIEL
-295 NEGWNIIGSPFSFPV
+295 NQGWNIIGSPFSFPV
-310 EMQYDAR
+310 EVQYDTTE
-317 DISGLYLFGKDSKDG
+317 ISKLYLFGKDSKDG
-332 WQQPQE
+332 WQDPQE
-338 RMSPWAG
+338 SMSPWAG

-352 DGQSIILNPFPANNE
+352 GGQSIILNPFPATNE
-367 QEAAGR
+367 QDAAR
-373 IAENGWSIHLHVYG
+373 MIAKNDWSINLHVDG

-396 IGRLDDAMDYE
+396 IGRLDNATDYE
-407 DGYDIPSLP
+407 DGYDVPSLP

-422 KLNMDLNNNSNF
+422 KLSMDLNNNSNF

-454 NGKGHLNPVIVSAN
+454 NGKGHLNPVTVSADVN
-468 VGSSLPEGLVVQ
+468 SSLPEGLVIQ

-495 NGIIIDDKLTES
+495 NGISINDKLTEG

-569 GQEVTTLVNQ
+569 GQEVTTLINE

-590 RGTDGAGRPVSSGV
+590 QGTDRMGRPVGSGV
-604 YFSELRT
+604 YFSELKAAGIRKT
-611 RGFRQTKKMLLL
+611 RKMLLL

>member
-1 MKDSIINMI
+1 MNIFMKKYFIFLVWFRSFALSQEYEII
-10 IIRFIDSKYIQRIIR
+10 
-25 PSIAAI
+25 
-31 LIGLCSLDGQDFKL
+31 
-45 RTYQVSTTQQSI
+45 TYQVSTTQQSI

-83 KGGMTH
+83 KGGMTQ

-94 FKSPPLLTTFI
+94 FKSPPLLTTFV

-132 LFIQPGGGQPFVF
+132 LFIQPGGGEPFKF

-174 SVDGMYYETTSQYN
+174 SVDGMYYETTSQYS
-188 TPSMEFSVSELS
+188 TPSMEFSISELS

-212 ESERWRM
+212 ESERWRL
-219 MSWPGVLDDNALATS
+219 MSWPGVLDNNALATS
-234 SLDKGHVFYDWD
+234 SLDRGHVFYDWD
-246 ISTDHWTKP
+246 ISTNNWTKP

-268 KYSNNTSF
+268 KYKNNASF

-286 PLVDYEIEL
+286 PLEDTEIEL

-310 EMQYDAR
+310 EVQYDAR
-317 DISGLYLFGKDSKDG
+317 DISGLYLFGEGSRDG

-338 RMSPWAG
+338 SMSPWAG

-352 DGQSIILNPFPANNE
+352 SGQSIILTPFPATNE
-367 QEAAGR
+367 DEAAGR
-373 IAENGWSIHLHVYG
+373 VAENGWSIHLHVDG
-387 EYFFDHSNV
+387 EYFFDHSSV
-396 IGRLDDAMDYE
+396 IGRLNDATDYE
-407 DGYDIPSLP
+407 DGYDVPDLP

-422 KLNMDLNNNSNF
+422 KLNMDLHNNSNF
-434 NFSSDIRSIDEFNG
+434 NYSSDIRSIDEFNG

-454 NGKGHLNPVIVSAN
+454 NGKGHLNPVTVSAD

-480 VVDIPNRMVYDQFLV
+480 VVDIPNRMVYDQFMV
-495 NGIIIDDKLTES
+495 NGITIDDKLTDG

-569 GQEVTTLVNQ
+569 GQEVTTLINE

-590 RGTDGAGRPVSSGV
+590 QGTDRMGRPVGSGV
-604 YFSELRT
+604 YFSELKAAGNRKT
-611 RGFRQTKKMLLL
+611 RKMLLL

>member
-1 MKDSIINMI
+1 
-10 IIRFIDSKYIQRIIR
+10 
-25 PSIAAI
+25 
-31 LIGLCSLDGQDFKL
+31 
-45 RTYQVSTTQQSI
+45 
-57 SSDSLVL
+57 

-83 KGGMTH
+83 KGGMTQ
-89 ILTNL
+89 ILTHL

-132 LFIQPGGGQPFVF
+132 LFIQPGGGEPFVF

-165 VRNFRAWVV
+165 VRNFRAWIVTE
-174 SVDGMYYETTSQYN
+174 DGMYYETTSQYS

-212 ESERWRM
+212 KSERWRM

-246 ISTDHWTKP
+246 ISTNNWTKP

-268 KYSNNTSF
+268 KYSNNASF
-276 SNSKSAGTAV
+276 SNSKSAGIAV

-295 NEGWNIIGSPFSFPV
+295 NAGWNIIGSPFSFPV
-310 EMQYDAR
+310 EVQYEAR
-317 DISGLYLFGKDSKDG
+317 DISGLYLFGEEGSGDG
-332 WQQPQE
+332 WSQPQE

-345 YAVHAKT
+345 YAVHAKIS
-352 DGQSIILNPFPANNE
+352 GQNITLNPFPANNE
-367 QEAAGR
+367 QDAAGR
-373 IAENGWSIHLHVYG
+373 IAENGWSIHLHVDG

-396 IGRLDDAMDYE
+396 IGRLDDATDYE
-407 DGYDIPSLP
+407 DGYDVPSLP

-422 KLNMDLNNNSNF
+422 KLSMDLNNNSNF
-434 NFSSDIRSIDEFNG
+434 NYSSDMRSIDDFNG

-454 NGKGHLNPVIVSAN
+454 NGKGHLNPVTVSAD
-468 VGSSLPEGLVVQ
+468 VSSSLPDGLVIQ

-495 NGIIIDDKLTES
+495 NGIIIDDKLLDG

-569 GQEVTTLVNQ
+569 GQEVTTLINE

-590 RGTDGAGRPVSSGV
+590 QGTDRMGRPVGSGV
-604 YFSELRT
+604 YFSELKAAGNRKT
-611 RGFRQTKKMLLL
+611 RKMLLL

>member
-1 MKDSIINMI
+1 
-10 IIRFIDSKYIQRIIR
+10 
-25 PSIAAI
+25 
-31 LIGLCSLDGQDFKL
+31 
-45 RTYQVSTTQQSI
+45 
-57 SSDSLVL
+57 
-64 MGTIGSSLYQ
+64 
-74 NSSSDSLQL
+74 
-83 KGGMTH
+83 
-89 ILTNL
+89 
-94 FKSPPLLTTFI
+94 
-105 SDTIKKDGMPVI
+105 
-117 IRAIATDLNGINGSN
+117 
-132 LFIQPGGGQPFVF
+132 
-145 PMVALDDST
+145 
-154 FEASVPESLLT
+154 
-165 VRNFRAWVV
+165 
-174 SVDGMYYETTSQYN
+174 
-188 TPSMEFSVSELS
+188 MEFSIDSLS

-212 ESERWRM
+212 ESERWRL
-219 MSWPGVLDDNALATS
+219 MSWPGVLDNNALATS
-234 SLDKGHVFYDWD
+234 SLDRGHVFYDWD
-246 ISTDHWTKP
+246 ISTNNWTKP

-268 KYSNNTSF
+268 KYKNNASF

-286 PLVDYEIEL
+286 PLEDTEIEL

-310 EMQYDAR
+310 EVQYDAR
-317 DISGLYLFGKDSKDG
+317 DISGLYLFGEGSRDG

-338 RMSPWAG
+338 SMSPWAG

-352 DGQSIILNPFPANNE
+352 SGQSIILTPFPATNE
-367 QEAAGR
+367 DEAAGR
-373 IAENGWSIHLHVYG
+373 VAENGWSIHLHVDG
-387 EYFFDHSNV
+387 EYFFDHSSV
-396 IGRLDDAMDYE
+396 IGRLNDATDYE
-407 DGYDIPSLP
+407 DGYDVPSLP

-422 KLNMDLNNNSNF
+422 KLNMDLHNNSNF
-434 NFSSDIRSIDEFNG
+434 NYSSDIRSIDEFNG

-454 NGKGHLNPVIVSAN
+454 NGKGHLNPVTVSAD

-480 VVDIPNRMVYDQFLV
+480 VVDIPNRMVYDQFMV
-495 NGIIIDDKLTES
+495 NGITIDDKLTEG

-569 GQEVTTLVNQ
+569 GQEVTTLINE

-590 RGTDGAGRPVSSGV
+590 QGTDRMGRPVGSGV
-604 YFSELRT
+604 YFSELKAAGNRKT
-611 RGFRQTKKMLLL
+611 RKMLLL

>member
-1 MKDSIINMI
+1 MLYSLINAQG
-10 IIRFIDSKYIQRIIR
+10 YE
-25 PSIAAI
+25 
-31 LIGLCSLDGQDFKL
+31 L
-45 RTYQVSTTQQSI
+45 RTHQVSITQQSI

-64 MGTIGSSLYQ
+64 MGTIGSSSYQ

-83 KGGMTH
+83 KGGMTQ

-105 SDTIKKDGMPVI
+105 SDTIKNDGEPVI

-132 LFIQPGGGQPFVF
+132 LFIQPGGGEPFVF

-165 VRNFRAWVV
+165 VRNFRAWIVTE
-174 SVDGMYYETTSQYN
+174 DGMYYETTSQYS

-212 ESERWRM
+212 KSERWRM

-246 ISTDHWTKP
+246 ISTDKWTKP

-268 KYSNNTSF
+268 KYSNNASF

-295 NEGWNIIGSPFSFPV
+295 NAGWNIIGSPFSFPV
-310 EMQYDAR
+310 DVQYDAR
-317 DISGLYLFGKDSKDG
+317 EISGLYLFGEDPKDG
-332 WQQPQE
+332 WSQPQE
-338 RMSPWAG
+338 SMSPWAG
-345 YAVHAKT
+345 YAIHAET
-352 DGQSIILNPFPANNE
+352 GGQSITLNPFPAINE

-373 IAENGWSIHLHVYG
+373 MVEENGWRIHLHVDG

-396 IGRLDDAMDYE
+396 IGRLNDATDYE
-407 DGYDIPSLP
+407 DGYDVPSLP

-422 KLNMDLNNNSNF
+422 KLSMDLNNNSNF
-434 NFSSDIRSIDEFNG
+434 NYSSDMRSIDDFNG

-454 NGKGHLNPVIVSAN
+454 NGKGHLNPVTVSADVN
-468 VGSSLPEGLVVQ
+468 SSLPQGLVVQ

-495 NGIIIDDKLTES
+495 NGITIDDKLTEG

-544 FNPLTKIDFSLP
+544 FNPLTKMDFSLP

-569 GQEVTTLVNQ
+569 GQEVTTLINE
-579 RLDYGYHTVTW
+579 RLSYGYHTVTW
-590 RGTDGAGRPVSSGV
+590 QGTDRMGRPVGSGV
-604 YFSELRT
+604 YFSELKAAGNRKT
-611 RGFRQTKKMLLL
+611 RKMILL